1 MKGKK
6 VLAKFNADE
15 ITKPLPKPVMKAINQ
30 LAHTKACVFEMEER
44 QRLCDDA
51 QERLKAGKT
60 APEIIAALTKEL
72 IEERTTYE

>member
-1 MKGKK
+1 MKDKK
-6 VLAKFNADE
+6 LLAAFNADE

-51 QERLKAGKT
+51 QERLKAGKP
-60 APEIIAALTKEL
+60 AAEIITDLFKEL
-72 IEERTTYE
+72 PRG